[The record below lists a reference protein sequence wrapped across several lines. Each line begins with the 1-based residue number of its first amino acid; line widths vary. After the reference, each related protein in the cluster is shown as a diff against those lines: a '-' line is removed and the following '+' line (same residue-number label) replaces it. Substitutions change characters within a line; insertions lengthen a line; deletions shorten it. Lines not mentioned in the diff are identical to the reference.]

1 MNTIRISILLLL
13 FVGVFAISVYAEDPT
28 TDGRE
33 KPEPSLFAT
42 AISNA
47 VAIAPLEELARC
59 RSLETSEDKA
69 ACLRKLG
76 ADAKNLDLPFQK
88 CKLLSGDDQR
98 ENCFEGM
105 RMSIRESLPM
115 LEVRKC
121 MMETDDSERAK
132 CREKAGK
139 ETLTAAVAQKKCEAF
154 TDSEDKKNC
163 LNTIME
169 SIEDSV
175 DVKGIGFAC
184 ARKFTNDDQKESCIM
199 KLQSELKGVQ
209 LDCSVFT
216 NPDLQARC
224 TACQATDDPVKKSTC
239 FNRLKECREEF
250 SEKGKEGKLGICV
263 REDKEGDERDNR
275 CKNIENIDLKNACL
289 RTEYGLHGLKSCEA
303 RNGTNETCVQELRE
317 HTKEFIHHQFD
328 LILAA
333 IEKLEAK
340 GYLTETDL
348 AEIKAYIQLKQ
359 TAFDNANT
367 PEEKRAIVK
376 EMLMKWENFKKSKI
390 DAFMNDQLK
399 KRIAKIEEQL
409 ARLKA
414 LDAKLKEAGKDT
426 TKLDNAITKL
436 EEHLEKVKTST
447 TLRETRWRVSNIES
461 WLRHIGRI
469 LKLLRENEPIEIED
483 PTPIPSTSATPTVTV
498 TLTPSATATVSS
510 TPTPSP
516 TATEAPTPTP
526 SITATPTV
534 AVSPTP
540 SPTPTQVANES
551 A

>member
-1 MNTIRISILLLL
+1 MNILRISMLLLL
-13 FVGVFAISVYAEDPT
+13 IASMLSISVLAEDGLT
-28 TDGRE
+28 GERE

-42 AISNA
+42 AVSNA
-47 VAIAPLEELARC
+47 ASISPLEELARC

-76 ADAKNLDLPFQK
+76 ADAKNPDLPFQK
-88 CKLLSGDDQR
+88 CKLLSDDAQR
-98 ENCFEGM
+98 EKCFEGM

-132 CREKAGK
+132 CKEKAGK
-139 ETLTAAVAQKKCEAF
+139 EALTAAVAQKKCEAF
-154 TDSEDKKNC
+154 TDAEDKKNC

-184 ARKFTNDDQKESCIM
+184 ARKFTNDDQKETCIE

-209 LDCSVFT
+209 LDCSVFA

-224 TACQATDDPVKKSTC
+224 NACQATNDPVKKSSC

-250 SEKGKEGKLGICV
+250 SEKGKEGKLGMCV
-263 REDKEGDERDNR
+263 RADKEGDERDNR
-275 CKNIENIDLKNACL
+275 CKNIENTDLKNACL

-303 RNGTNETCVQELRE
+303 RNGTNETCVQELGER
-317 HTKEFIHHQFD
+317 TKDFIHHQFD

-333 IEKLEAK
+333 IEKLESK
-340 GYLTETDL
+340 GYLTDADL
-348 AEIKAYIQLKQ
+348 SEIKSYIQLKQ

-376 EMLMKWENFKKSKI
+376 EVLAKWEEFKKSKYEAYMDNI
-390 DAFMNDQLK
+390 LK
-399 KRIAKIEEQL
+399 KRVAKIEEQL

-414 LDAKLKEAGKDT
+414 LDAKLKESGKDT
-426 TKLDNAITKL
+426 AKLDNAITKL
-436 EEHLEKVKTST
+436 EEHLEKAKTST

-469 LKLLRENEPIEIED
+469 LKLLKENKPIEIDD
-483 PTPIPSTSATPTVTV
+483 PTPIPSTSATPTPAVSS
-498 TLTPSATATVSS
+498 TPTATATVSS
-510 TPTPSP
+510 TPT
-516 TATEAPTPTP
+516 AQPTPTP
-526 SITATPTV
+526 SITA
-534 AVSPTP
+534 SPTETI